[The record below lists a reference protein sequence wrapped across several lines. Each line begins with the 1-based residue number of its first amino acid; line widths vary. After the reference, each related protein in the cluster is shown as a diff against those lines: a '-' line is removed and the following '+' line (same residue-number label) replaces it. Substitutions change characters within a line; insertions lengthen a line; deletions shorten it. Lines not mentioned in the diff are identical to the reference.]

1 MLRHIS
7 ALAVGH
13 LRGARW
19 FCSTW
24 RVMSMWS
31 TLTSVRARYRC

>member
-13 LRGARW
+13 LQGARE
-19 FCSTW
+19 FSA
-24 RVMSMWS
+24 MFSI
-31 TLTSVRARYRC
+31 